1 MSRIGKK
8 NINIPEKVSVE
19 VATDLIKVNG
29 PKGSLSVSVNPEINV
44 LQNDNMLTVERPS
57 DSRNHRALHGT
68 MRQLIANAVIGV
80 SEGFARDLEIRGVG
94 YQANMDGKYLVLQL
108 GFSHE
113 IFFEPPDEIDIKT
126 NKTEITVSGINKQL
140 VGEVSAK
147 IRSFR
152 KPEPYKGKG
161 IRYKDEYVR
170 SKQGKTV
177 GGATAWSI
185 NHLREKCEIFVEEI
199 VASVIM

>member
-1 MSRIGKK
+1 MSRIGNK
-8 NINIPEKVSVE
+8 NIKIPEKVTVE
-19 VATDLIKVNG
+19 LSSGFAKVKG
-29 PKGSLSVSVNPEINV
+29 PKGSINIPVNPEMTINISDNLVSVN
-44 LQNDNMLTVERPS
+44 RPS
-57 DSRNHRALHGT
+57 DSRTHKSIHGT
-68 MRQLIANAVIGV
+68 TRQLIANAVNGV
-80 SEGFARDLEIRGVG
+80 FEGFQKKLEIRGVG

-108 GFSHE
+108 GFSHD
-113 IFFEPPDEIDIKT
+113 IYFEPPNGIEIKT
-126 NKTEITVSGINKQL
+126 NKTEIVVSGINKQL

-177 GGATAWSI
+177 GGATG
-185 NHLREKCEIFVEEI
+185 
-199 VASVIM
+199 

>member
-1 MSRIGKK
+1 MSRIGNK
-8 NINIPEKVSVE
+8 NIEIPEKVTVE
-19 VATDLIKVNG
+19 LSSGFAKVKG
-29 PKGSLSVSVNPEINV
+29 PKGSIDIPVNSEMTININDNLVSVN
-44 LQNDNMLTVERPS
+44 RPS
-57 DSRNHRALHGT
+57 DSRMHKSIHGT
-68 MRQLIANAVIGV
+68 TRQLIANAVNGV
-80 SEGFARDLEIRGVG
+80 FEGFHKELEIRGVG

-108 GFSHE
+108 GFSHD
-113 IFFEPPDEIDIKT
+113 IYFEPPDGIEIKT
-126 NKTEITVSGINKQL
+126 NKTEIVVSGINKQL

-177 GGATAWSI
+177 GGATG
-185 NHLREKCEIFVEEI
+185 
-199 VASVIM
+199 